1 MFLVLSVACRL
12 FAPLA
17 STYLMVHR
25 YIRICVLYRVRLKG
39 SKVPEKLPC
48 YECRV
53 HMVPKENKLKLLL
66 EQNDVSL
73 IFQKGKISLGEI

>member
-1 MFLVLSVACRL
+1 MF
-12 FAPLA
+12 
-17 STYLMVHR
+17 R
-25 YIRICVLYRVRLKG
+25 YCVRLKG

-53 HMVPKENKLKLLL
+53 HMVPKENKLKLFL
-66 EQNDVSL
+66 ERNDVSL